1 LRLIIQPLLG
11 HRLVPALEF
20 QSGPRHGERLPL
32 ESGRVILGRHPDCG
46 LVLDLPSVSR
56 QHAVVSVS
64 AEGVSI
70 EDLRSRNGTLVN
82 GVPLAG
88 VRRLEPGDEVSI
100 CGQRF
105 VFADASASVVQSAA
119 GCVLDTGDDDDEPA
133 FAVESDAMIVS
144 ELAIP
149 RLAADE
155 SLGKHVEATLRA
167 VLGIS
172 RAIGASVSL
181 GEVLPRLLDGLLE
194 VFPQADRGFVLLA
207 QPPAG
212 KLTLRARRLKR
223 PDDSPIRLSRTLID
237 RVASSR
243 QAILSADA
251 ATDTRFRANESVLV
265 GRIRSVMCVPVTG
278 GDGRLL
284 GVVQVDSRDVRAGF
298 DNDDLEVL
306 AGVAGRA
313 AQAIEQA
320 LAHDDEMEREQLN
333 RDLEIAHRVQQG
345 LLPSR
350 PPELPG
356 YEIFDFYEAARH
368 VGGDFF
374 AYVPLAG
381 NRLAVVLADVSGKG
395 VAAALLMAALS
406 ADVRYCLAS
415 EPDVARAVSRINE
428 SFLRG
433 GWDDRFATLVVAV
446 LDPASHA
453 VTICNAGHLPVFMR
467 SPGGEVRGVSCEL
480 GGLPLGMH
488 AGHEYRSCTVEL
500 APGEAFLLCTDGVTE
515 AMNHEGRCYGIER
528 LEKAMAEP
536 AATAS
541 GLGKAILA
549 DIDRHA
555 AGAAGSDD
563 VCLVCVRR
571 TDEPPS

>member
-1 LRLIIQPLLG
+1 
-11 HRLVPALEF
+11 VPTLEF
-20 QSGPRHGERLPL
+20 QSGARHGERLVL
-32 ESGRVILGRHPDCG
+32 EPGRVLIGRHPDCD
-46 LVLDLPSVSR
+46 LVLDLPAVSR
-56 QHAVVSVS
+56 QHAALVAS

-82 GVPLAG
+82 GVPLSAPH
-88 VRRLEPGDEVSI
+88 RLQSGDEVAI

-105 VFADASASVVQSAA
+105 VFTDAAGAGESAA
-119 GCVLDTGDDDDEPA
+119 RCMLDTGFDDEDPA

-144 ELAIP
+144 QLALP
-149 RLAADE
+149 RPAADE
-155 SLGKHVEATLRA
+155 SLGKHAEAKLRA
-167 VLGIS
+167 VLSIS
-172 RAIGASVSL
+172 RSIGAAVSL

-194 VFPQADRGFVLLA
+194 AFPQADRGFVLLA
-207 QPPAG
+207 QPSTG
-212 KLTLRARRLKR
+212 RMTLRARRLKDS
-223 PDDSPIRLSRTLID
+223 DDGPVRLSRTLID
-237 RVASSR
+237 RVATSG

-251 ATDTRFRANESVLV
+251 STDTRFQAHESVLV
-265 GRIRSVMCVPVTG
+265 GRIRSVMCVPVTKA
-278 GDGRLL
+278 DGRLL
-284 GVVQVDSRDVRAGF
+284 GVIQLDSRDLRAGF

-306 AGVAGRA
+306 AGVAGRV
-313 AQAIEQA
+313 AQAIEQS
-320 LAHDDEMEREQLN
+320 LSHDEEVEREQLK

-350 PPELPG
+350 PPDVPG

-381 NRLAVVLADVSGKG
+381 DRLAVVLADVSGKG

-415 EPDVARAVSRINE
+415 EPDLGRAVSRINE

-453 VTICNAGHLPVFMR
+453 VTICNAGHLPVFIR
-467 SPGGEVRGVSCEL
+467 AATGGVREVSCDL
-480 GGLPLGMH
+480 GGLPLGMQ
-488 AGHEYRSCTVEL
+488 AGHEFRSCTINL

-515 AMNHEGRCYGIER
+515 AMDHDGSCYGIDR
-528 LEKAMAEP
+528 LE
-536 AATAS
+536 AALGQPIESAAA
-541 GLGKAILA
+541 LGKHILA
-549 DIDRHA
+549 DIDRHT
-555 AGAAGSDD
+555 AGAPGSDD

-571 TDEPPS
+571 TAGPPA